1 MALPASFAT
10 AELTKSTAYASSPPS
25 ASVRVAFA
33 GKMPTSVGFVAV
45 LTSSASIVV
54 AVTSALRTST
64 VIRVAAIRVRIIIM
78 VQLSARTVAKVAE
91 HR

>member
-10 AELTKSTAYASSPPS
+10 AKLAKSTAYASSPPS
-25 ASVRVAFA
+25 ASDRVVIA
-33 GKMPTSVGFVAV
+33 GNMPTSVGFMAV

-54 AVTSALRTST
+54 VVTFALRTST
-64 VIRVAAIRVRIIIM
+64 VIRVAAIRGRIIIM
-78 VQLSARTVAKVAE
+78 VQLSARTVAKVTE

>member
-1 MALPASFAT
+1 M
-10 AELTKSTAYASSPPS
+10 
-25 ASVRVAFA
+25 
-33 GKMPTSVGFVAV
+33 GFVAV

-64 VIRVAAIRVRIIIM
+64 VIRVAVIRVRIIIM

-91 HR
+91 HH